1 MILKI
6 DNISKNFGRKVALK
20 DISFSLEDGVY
31 GLLGDNGA
39 GKSTLMRILTT
50 VLKPSSGSV
59 EVDGNSIKVLGDKY
73 RSLLGYMPQEFFV
86 YPTLTARGFLEYMGS
101 LKGINEKNLKNKI
114 DEVLEFVN
122 LKDVANKR
130 VVTFSG
136 GMKRR
141 IGIAQAIINNPK
153 IIILDEPTAGL
164 DPQERIRF
172 LNILGDMGKNKI
184 IIIST
189 HIVSEIEA
197 ISRDVI
203 VMKKGK
209 LVEKGDIDTL
219 VETMASKVWEAE
231 VEQNDLKEIEK
242 NNPIIKMKRKNE
254 KIRIRYVGEKIK
266 EIENKKVLPTLED
279 YYVYNNN
286 KIGGENEKID

>member
-59 EVDGNSIKVLGDKY
+59 EADGNSIKVLGDKY

-86 YPTLTARGFLEYMGS
+86 YPTLTARGFLEYMSS

>member
-50 VLKPSSGSV
+50 VLKPSSGRV

-101 LKGINEKNLKNKI
+101 LKGINEKDLKNKI

-122 LKDVANKR
+122 LKEVANKR

-141 IGIAQAIINNPK
+141 IGIAQAIINDPK

-172 LNILGDMGKNKI
+172 LNILGDMGKNRI

-219 VETMASKVWEAE
+219 VETMNNRVWEAE
-231 VEQNDLKEIEK
+231 VKPNYLKEIEK
-242 NNPIIKMKRKNE
+242 KQP
-254 KIRIRYVGEKIK
+254 
-266 EIENKKVLPTLED
+266 D
-279 YYVYNNN
+279 Y
-286 KIGGENEKID
+286 

>member
-50 VLKPSSGSV
+50 VLKPSSGRV

-101 LKGINEKNLKNKI
+101 LKGISEKDLKNKI

-141 IGIAQAIINNPK
+141 IGIAQAIINDPK

-219 VETMASKVWEAE
+219 VETMNNRVWETE
-231 VEQNDLKEIEK
+231 VKPNCLKEIEK

-254 KIRIRYVGEKIK
+254 KIRIRYVGEKIE

-286 KIGGENEKID
+286 KIGGKNEKFN

>member
-101 LKGINEKNLKNKI
+101 LKGINEKDLKNKI

>member
-86 YPTLTARGFLEYMGS
+86 YPTLTARGFLEYMSS